1 MTELFKLIPSLGWY
15 KSEPVKRFVERSF
28 VILFQT
34 TKNRRLKLVALVFS
48 MALVSQFLLA
58 SLLFVVPST
67 AQAAASQAPASAI
80 PNTDVDPYGVN
91 TFLDK
96 EVEYWKKDRTM
107 QMISQAGI
115 KWIKQIFA
123 WNEIE
128 FKKGYYNDDKN
139 QKSGWQK
146 YDEIVDLANKYGI
159 QIVARVDQ
167 TPAWA
172 NPVGGTPGG
181 HPANYQDY
189 ADFLKAFVQHYKGKV
204 NYITVWN
211 EPNLEREW
219 EPTKKV
225 NPAAYVDMLK
235 LAYQAIKSVDP
246 NVKVMAAPLAI
257 TLEEDINMSELS
269 YLDGMYKA
277 GAKDYFDIMP
287 ANAYGLAYPPDAA
300 PDPKVLNY
308 RRVELLHNVMVQNG
322 DTNKAVWFNEYG
334 WNASPGSIPDDK
346 LTWGRVT
353 EQQQAQWTVE
363 GIDYAKKNWPWSGVI
378 FIWYFRQVGDVP
390 DDSSEQY
397 FQMVT
402 KDFVEKPVYDSVKTS
417 AINYLKA
424 NNQATPVSGT
434 PIVPITSTPVPGVPT
449 PTVPPTVTLAPTIGD
464 NGGTQTTTGGTQTA
478 NGTPGTTVGS
488 AGSTATVAAQA
499 GPTATPAQPRAT
511 STPTPPGGAVTN
523 PTSSDSG
530 SVVPIII
537 GVVLVIAA
545 GGGLAAWFFT
555 QRRRP

>member
-1 MTELFKLIPSLGWY
+1 
-15 KSEPVKRFVERSF
+15 
-28 VILFQT
+28 LFQT